1 VLTDE
6 RALDKREHSSRTN
19 LMNETELAFATIAEI
34 ARLFRAEKLSP
45 VELTEL
51 MLARIERFNP
61 KLNAYITVT
70 HELARRQA
78 KKAEAELGVRRK
90 RKTRTDRGLLHGIPI
105 SLKDNICTEGI
116 RTTAG
121 SKILGDYFPE
131 RDAPVVTRLKQA
143 GAVLLGKTNMHEFAY
158 GVTTNNP
165 HYGPARNPWDT
176 ARIPGGSSGGSAAA
190 VGAGL
195 CFGSVGTDTGG
206 SIRIPAAL
214 CGIVGLK
221 PGLGRVDVA
230 GVIPLSVT
238 HDCVGPLART
248 AADAGIL
255 FRAIAD
261 GGNDKGE
268 GVRQRGSAARKL
280 SRLRLGVPRE
290 FFFEVISSEVE
301 KSFDAAVRSLRGWGA
316 KIKEISIP
324 LLAQTEKAGNRIA
337 WAEAS
342 HYHQQSGWFPDRG
355 AEYSEDVRSRLETG
369 MKVTAVEYLEAMD
382 QRRSFIS
389 QLGGVMEKEA
399 IDALMVPTVPIAAPL
414 IGEET
419 TRVGNDEHATR
430 ALLLRLN
437 RPANLAGVPAISVP
451 CGFTAAG
458 LPIGVQFIGE
468 ERKERVLLEI
478 ADICR
483 RSNPFRVPH
492 NFRT

>member
-1 VLTDE
+1 
-6 RALDKREHSSRTN
+6 
-19 LMNETELAFATIAEI
+19 MNETELAFATIAEI
-34 ARLFRAEKLSP
+34 ARLFRSDKLSP

-51 MLARIERFNP
+51 MLARIERTNP

-70 HELARRQA
+70 DELARMQA
-78 KKAEAELGVRRK
+78 KRAEAELGARGK
-90 RKTRTDRGLLHGIPI
+90 RKTRTDRGLLHGIPL

-121 SKILGDYFPE
+121 SKILRDFFPE

-165 HYGPARNPWDT
+165 HYGPTRNPWDT
-176 ARIPGGSSGGSAAA
+176 TRIPGGSSGGSAAA
-190 VGAGL
+190 VAAGL
-195 CFGSVGTDTGG
+195 CFGSIGTDTGG

-221 PGLGRVDVA
+221 PGLGRVDVT

-238 HDCVGPLART
+238 HDCAGPLART
-248 AADAGIL
+248 VADAAIL
-255 FRAIAD
+255 FRAIAN
-261 GGNDKGE
+261 GGNGKGE
-268 GVRQRGSAARKL
+268 GVRRRGSGARKL
-280 SRLRLGVPRE
+280 SKLRLGIPRE
-290 FFFEVISSEVE
+290 FFFEVISGEVE
-301 KSFDAAVRSLRGWGA
+301 KSFEVAARSIRGLGA
-316 KIKEISIP
+316 RIKEVSIP

-342 HYHQQSGWFPDRG
+342 YYHQQSGWFPGRG

-369 MKVTAVEYLEAMD
+369 MKVLAVEYLEAQE

-389 QLGGVMEKEA
+389 QMREVMEKEA
-399 IDALMVPTVPIAAPL
+399 IDALMVPTTPIAAPL

-419 TRVGNDEHATR
+419 TRVGQDDHPTR

-458 LPIGVQFIGE
+458 GLPIGLQFIGA
-468 ERKERVLLEI
+468 ERNEQVLLDV
-478 ADICR
+478 ADLYQR
-483 RSNPFRVPH
+483 ANLPSRVPP
-492 NFRT
+492 NFNT

>member
-1 VLTDE
+1 
-6 RALDKREHSSRTN
+6 
-19 LMNETELAFATIAEI
+19 MNETELAFATIAET
-34 ARLFRAEKLSP
+34 ARLFRSGKLSP

-70 HELARRQA
+70 DEVARRQA
-78 KKAEAELGVRRK
+78 KRAEAELGVRGK
-90 RKTRTDRGLLHGIPI
+90 RKTRADRGLLHGIPI

-121 SKILGDYFPE
+121 SKILRDYFPE
-131 RDAPVVTRLKQA
+131 KDAPVVTRLKHA

-190 VGAGL
+190 VAAGL
-195 CFGSVGTDTGG
+195 CYGSVGTDTGG

-238 HDCVGPLART
+238 HDCVGPMART

-268 GVRQRGSAARKL
+268 GARQRGSAARKL
-280 SRLRLGVPRE
+280 SKLRLGIPRE
-290 FFFEVISSEVE
+290 FFFEVMSGEVQ
-301 KSFDAAVRSLRGWGA
+301 KSFDAAVRSLRGLGA
-316 KIKEISIP
+316 KIEEVSIP
-324 LLAQTEKAGNRIA
+324 LLAQTENAGNRIA
-337 WAEAS
+337 WAEAC
-342 HYHQQSGWFPDRG
+342 HYHQQSGWFPSRG

-369 MKVTAVEYLEAMD
+369 MKVSAVEYLEAMD

-389 QLGGVMEKEA
+389 QLRGVMEKEA
-399 IDALMVPTVPIAAPL
+399 IDALMVPTTPIAAPL

-419 TRVGNDEHATR
+419 THLGNDHHAPR

-437 RPANLAGVPAISVP
+437 RPANLAGLPAISVP

-458 LPIGVQFIGE
+458 LPMGLQFIGAE
-468 ERKERVLLEI
+468 QNEQLLLDV
-478 ADICR
+478 ADVYQ
-483 RSNPFRVPH
+483 SANFPPRVPS
-492 NFRT
+492 NFKV

>member
-1 VLTDE
+1 MLTDE

-165 HYGPARNPWDT
+165 HFGPARNPWDT

-238 HDCVGPLART
+238 HDCVGPVART

-280 SRLRLGVPRE
+280 SRLRLGIPRE
-290 FFFEVISSEVE
+290 FFFEVMSGEVQ
-301 KSFDAAVRSLRGWGA
+301 KSFDAAVRSLRGLGA

-342 HYHQQSGWFPDRG
+342 HYHQQSGWFPGRG

-389 QLGGVMEKEA
+389 QLRGVMEKEA

-419 TRVGNDEHATR
+419 THVGNDDHATR

-458 LPIGVQFIGE
+458 LPIGVQFIGAE
-468 ERKERVLLEI
+468 HNERVLLEI
-478 ADICR
+478 ADIYQ
-483 RSNPFRVPH
+483 RSNPSRVPP
-492 NFRT
+492 NFGT